1 MPQTTTSCRRVRAEL
16 FVPLLILM
24 VSWLTWIGF
33 QTAQLIQERSR
44 LAALHKNQEPTVL
57 TAQQMRGQL
66 DALAAG
72 TKRLADAGHPH
83 AIQIVQ
89 ELARRGVTINPD
101 AQN

>member
-24 VSWLTWIGF
+24 VSWLAWMGF
-33 QTAQLIQERSR
+33 QTAQLLQERGR
-44 LAALHKNQEPTVL
+44 LKTLHNNQEPTVF